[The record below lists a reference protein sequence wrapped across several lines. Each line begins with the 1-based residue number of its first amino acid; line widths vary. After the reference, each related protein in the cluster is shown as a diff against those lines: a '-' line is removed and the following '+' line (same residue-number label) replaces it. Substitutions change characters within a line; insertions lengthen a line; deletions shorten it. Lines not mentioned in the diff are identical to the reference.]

1 MCSSAWVIMGMGVTV
16 LAVGRGVVAMGVVAM
31 GVVALGAEVT
41 HENHGCTHHYRC
53 SWLWVFMAV
62 GVCTVWLWV
71 LWYHD
76 GCS

>member
-1 MCSSAWVIMGMGVTV
+1 MGVTV

-31 GVVALGAEVT
+31 GVVAMGAGVT
-41 HENHGCTHHYRC
+41 HENHGCTHPSHYRC